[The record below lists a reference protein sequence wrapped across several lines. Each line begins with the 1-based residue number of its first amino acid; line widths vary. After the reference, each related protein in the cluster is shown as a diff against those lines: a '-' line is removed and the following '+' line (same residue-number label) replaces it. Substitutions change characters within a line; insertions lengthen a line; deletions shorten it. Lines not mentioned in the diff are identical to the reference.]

1 MEISGGVI
9 ESYEVASRVELE
21 VGVVMYSLRA
31 AQLGLSRAVHSRVG
45 VVLSVSRLGSLQQE
59 GNGRP
64 RDVRFATSYIIKD
77 STNGNY
83 QHTFKS

>member
-45 VVLSVSRLGSLQQE
+45 VVLSVSRLGSLQ
-59 GNGRP
+59 
-64 RDVRFATSYIIKD
+64 
-77 STNGNY
+77 
-83 QHTFKS
+83 